1 MAVIDLSQLPAPE
14 VIEVPN
20 FETLL
25 AERKENLI
33 ALYPSEQQAAMRSVL
48 ALESDPLVKCLQE
61 NVYREILLRHRI
73 NEAAQAVMVAY
84 ALGTDLD
91 QLAANNNVKRL
102 TITPANPDA
111 VPPVAAVME
120 SDDDLRLRVPGAFEG
135 LSVAGP
141 TAAYEFYAKSA
152 DGRVS
157 DVSATSPAPAEVLIT
172 VLSRDN
178 SGAATADLLNAV
190 NVALNAEEVRP
201 VADRVTVQAAAIF
214 DYQVK
219 ATLHLFDGVAAG
231 PCLEAAQAA
240 MDTYLTDQKKLGRS
254 VRRESYG
261 AVLRVAGVDWVEITE
276 PAQDIILNRTQAGNC
291 TAVAVTVASDNGGK
305 G

>member
-14 VIEVPN
+14 VIEVPD

-25 AERKENLI
+25 SERKENLI
-33 ALYPSEQQAAMRSVL
+33 ALYPADEQDAMRRVL

-61 NVYREILLRHRI
+61 NVYREILLRQRI

-91 QLAANNNVKRL
+91 QLAANNNLKRL

-190 NVALNAEEVRP
+190 NAALNAETVRP

-214 DYQVK
+214 DYQVT

-240 MDTYLTDQKKLGRS
+240 MAAYLADQKKLGRS

-261 AVLRVAGVDWVEITE
+261 AVLRVPGVDWVEITE
-276 PAQDIILNRTQAGNC
+276 PAQDIILDRTQASNC
-291 TAVAVTVASDNGGK
+291 TAMAVAVASDNGGK
-305 G
+305 

>member
-14 VIEVPN
+14 VIEVPD

-33 ALYPSEQQAAMRSVL
+33 ALYPADEQDAMRRVL

-61 NVYREILLRHRI
+61 NVYREILLRQRI

-178 SGAATADLLNAV
+178 RGAATADLLNAV

-240 MDTYLTDQKKLGRS
+240 MAAYLTDQKKLGRS

-276 PAQDIILNRTQAGNC
+276 PAQDIILDRTQAGNC

-305 G
+305 

>member
-14 VIEVPN
+14 VIEVPD

-33 ALYPSEQQAAMRSVL
+33 ALYPADEQAAMRSVL

-61 NVYREILLRHRI
+61 NVYREILLRQRI

-240 MDTYLTDQKKLGRS
+240 MDAYLTDQKKLGRS

>member
-14 VIEVPN
+14 VIEVPD

-33 ALYPSEQQAAMRSVL
+33 ALYPADEQAAMRSVL

-61 NVYREILLRHRI
+61 NVYREILLRQRI

-102 TITPANPDA
+102 TISPANPDA

-157 DVSATSPAPAEVLIT
+157 DVSATSPAPAQVLIT

-178 SGAATADLLNAV
+178 SGTATADLLSAV

-240 MDTYLTDQKKLGRS
+240 MDAYLTDQKKLGRS

>member
-14 VIEVPN
+14 VIEVPD

-25 AERKENLI
+25 AGRKENLI
-33 ALYPSEQQAAMRSVL
+33 ALYPADEQAAMRSVL

-61 NVYREILLRHRI
+61 NVYREILLRQRI

-102 TITPANPDA
+102 TISPANPDA

-214 DYQVK
+214 DYEVK

>member
-14 VIEVPN
+14 VIEVPD

-33 ALYPSEQQAAMRSVL
+33 ALYPADEQAAMRSVL

-61 NVYREILLRHRI
+61 NVYREILLRQRI

-190 NVALNAEEVRP
+190 NIALNAEEVRP

-240 MDTYLTDQKKLGRS
+240 MDAYLTDQKKLGRS

-291 TAVAVTVASDNGGK
+291 TAVTVSVASDNGGK

>member
-14 VIEVPN
+14 VIEVPD

-25 AERKENLI
+25 AERKESLI
-33 ALYPSEQQAAMRSVL
+33 ALYPADEQAAMRRVL

-61 NVYREILLRHRI
+61 NVYREILLRQRI

-240 MDTYLTDQKKLGRS
+240 MDAYLTDQKKLGRS

-276 PAQDIILNRTQAGNC
+276 PAQDIILDRTQAGNC
-291 TAVAVTVASDNGGK
+291 TAVAVSVASDNGGR
-305 G
+305 

>member
-14 VIEVPN
+14 VIEVPD

-33 ALYPSEQQAAMRSVL
+33 ALYPADEQAAMRSVL

-61 NVYREILLRHRI
+61 NVYREILLRQRI

-91 QLAANNNVKRL
+91 QLATNNNVKRL

-178 SGAATADLLNAV
+178 SGAATDDLLNAV
-190 NVALNAEEVRP
+190 NVALNAETVRP

-214 DYQVK
+214 DYEVK
-219 ATLHLFDGVAAG
+219 ATLHLFDGVATA

-240 MDTYLTDQKKLGRS
+240 MDAYLTDQKKLGRS

-276 PAQDIILNRTQAGNC
+276 PAQDIILDRTQAGNC

-305 G
+305 

>member
-14 VIEVPN
+14 VIEVPD
-20 FETLL
+20 FEGLL

-33 ALYPSEQQAAMRSVL
+33 ALYPGDEQDAMRRVL

-61 NVYREILLRHRI
+61 NVYREILLRQRI

-102 TITPANPDA
+102 TISPADPDA

-190 NVALNAEEVRP
+190 NAALNAEEVRP

-240 MDTYLTDQKKLGRS
+240 MATYLTDQKKLGRS

-291 TAVAVTVASDNGGK
+291 TAVAVAVASDNGGK

>member
-14 VIEVPN
+14 VIEVPD

-33 ALYPSEQQAAMRSVL
+33 ALYPAEEQAAMRSVL

-61 NVYREILLRHRI
+61 NVYREILLRQRI

-102 TITPANPDA
+102 TINPANPDA

-157 DVSATSPAPAEVLIT
+157 DVSATSPAPAQVLIT
-172 VLSRDN
+172 VLSREN
-178 SGAATADLLNAV
+178 SGAATDDLLNAV
-190 NVALNAEEVRP
+190 NSALNAETVRP
-201 VADRVTVQAAAIF
+201 VADRVTVQAATIF

-219 ATLHLFDGVAAG
+219 ATLHLFDGVAAA

-240 MDTYLTDQKKLGRS
+240 MAAYLTDQKKLGRS

-305 G
+305 

>member
-1 MAVIDLSQLPAPE
+1 VIDLSQLPAPE
-14 VIEVPN
+14 VIEVPD

-25 AERKENLI
+25 AERKESLI
-33 ALYPSEQQAAMRSVL
+33 ALYPSDQQGAMRSVL

-61 NVYREILLRHRI
+61 NVYREILLRQRI

-240 MDTYLTDQKKLGRS
+240 MDAYLTDQKKLGRS

>member
-14 VIEVPN
+14 VIEVPD

-33 ALYPSEQQAAMRSVL
+33 ALYPADEQAAMRSVL

-61 NVYREILLRHRI
+61 NVYREILLRQRI

-141 TAAYEFYAKSA
+141 TAAYEYYAKSA

-172 VLSRDN
+172 VLNREN
-178 SGAATADLLNAV
+178 SGAATDDLLNAV
-190 NVALNAEEVRP
+190 NVALNAESVRP
-201 VADRVTVQAAAIF
+201 VADRVTVQAATIF

-240 MDTYLTDQKKLGRS
+240 MTTYLTDQKKLGRS

-291 TAVAVTVASDNGGK
+291 TAVAVSVANDNGGK
-305 G
+305 

>member
-14 VIEVPN
+14 VIEVPD

-33 ALYPSEQQAAMRSVL
+33 ALYPSEQQGAMRSVL

-61 NVYREILLRHRI
+61 NVYREILLRQRI

-214 DYQVK
+214 NYQVK

-240 MDTYLTDQKKLGRS
+240 MDAYLTDQKKLGRS

-291 TAVAVTVASDNGGK
+291 TAVAVSVASDNGGK

>member
-14 VIEVPN
+14 VIEVPD

-33 ALYPSEQQAAMRSVL
+33 ALYPADEQAAMRSVL

-61 NVYREILLRHRI
+61 NVYREILLRQRI

-102 TITPANPDA
+102 TISPANPDA

-141 TAAYEFYAKSA
+141 TAAYEYYAKSA

-157 DVSATSPAPAEVLIT
+157 DVSATSPAPAQVLIT
-172 VLSRDN
+172 VLSREN
-178 SGAATADLLNAV
+178 SGAATDDLLNAV
-190 NVALNAEEVRP
+190 NAALNAETVRP
-201 VADRVTVQAAAIF
+201 VADRVTVQAATIF

-240 MDTYLTDQKKLGRS
+240 MAAYLSDQKKLGRS

-291 TAVAVTVASDNGGK
+291 MAVAVTVASDSGGK
-305 G
+305 

>member
-14 VIEVPN
+14 VIEVPD

-33 ALYPSEQQAAMRSVL
+33 ALYPSDEQAAMRSVL

-61 NVYREILLRHRI
+61 NVYREILLRQRI

-102 TITPANPDA
+102 TISPANPDA

-240 MDTYLTDQKKLGRS
+240 MDAYLTDQKKLGRS

>member
-14 VIEVPN
+14 VIEVPD

-33 ALYPSEQQAAMRSVL
+33 ALYPADEQDAMRSVL

-61 NVYREILLRHRI
+61 NVYREILLRQRI

-157 DVSATSPAPAEVLIT
+157 DVSATSPAPAQVLIT

-178 SGAATADLLNAV
+178 SGAATDDLLNAV
-190 NVALNAEEVRP
+190 NAALNAETVRP

-240 MDTYLTDQKKLGRS
+240 MAAYLADQKKLGRS

-261 AVLRVAGVDWVEITE
+261 AVLRVAGVDWVDITE

-305 G
+305 